1 MVERVHRTETGTWL
15 REGVVAQLDA
25 VVRLASVG
33 VPLPLAEVYREVF
46 GEGPTKARS

>member
-1 MVERVHRTETGTWL
+1 M
-15 REGVVAQLDA
+15 REGVAQLDA